1 MTFSVNNDLNQ
12 ILELINDN
20 IIESSNFIN
29 VDNLNTLYLDSTSN
43 ATSNNFGIIDAD
55 YEDEQI
61 ILIDQKDEHD
71 VKDEFNS
78 LLVSSS
84 GIGLSNFTV
93 DEYGLIY
100 AEHDSKR
107 LYDLRDFTSN
117 ITYYNTR
124 KLDLNREIFKIIV
137 TPEKSD
143 YSDNY
148 LRFQLFKELE
158 AKPDNEIT
166 TSIITTILDKYID
179 NSLTPTYESTI
190 NKLITLI
197 TNIKNNYPAKLK
209 FFIECAKHYYHINL
223 LLKSNVFI
231 KSILDS
237 NGANITFD
245 PVIDSAKQTRLF
257 ETLKNKINNLKLNT
271 ENISSAYEQ
280 TIQSNIYEKLDNI
293 KNINKNLMN
302 RENTSKSKN
311 DEFKKLLDNTFY
323 NNIFLYIT
331 ILILIICCFTVIGIE
346 VHNKNN
352 NSLIILAFLIFY
364 YIIYNSF
371 NKIENFSGRVNETDV
386 KNTIK
391 EYHNKVMSYLHKRS
405 NALPGINDA
414 ILREENKYSNY
425 DLLSKSHL
433 NKLNNSLNDE
443 FLQYLKNK
451 ELVNF
456 LILVTII
463 GILCYQIYKNSDDIT
478 LASIIGIILLLI
490 ITTVYFY
497 NVNLNTQSK
506 YESKYWNHRYPF
518 EK

>member
-1 MTFSVNNDLNQ
+1 
-12 ILELINDN
+12 
-20 IIESSNFIN
+20 
-29 VDNLNTLYLDSTSN
+29 
-43 ATSNNFGIIDAD
+43 
-55 YEDEQI
+55 
-61 ILIDQKDEHD
+61 
-71 VKDEFNS
+71 
-78 LLVSSS
+78 
-84 GIGLSNFTV
+84 
-93 DEYGLIY
+93 
-100 AEHDSKR
+100 
-107 LYDLRDFTSN
+107 
-117 ITYYNTR
+117 
-124 KLDLNREIFKIIV
+124 
-137 TPEKSD
+137 
-143 YSDNY
+143 
-148 LRFQLFKELE
+148 
-158 AKPDNEIT
+158 
-166 TSIITTILDKYID
+166 
-179 NSLTPTYESTI
+179 
-190 NKLITLI
+190 
-197 TNIKNNYPAKLK
+197 
-209 FFIECAKHYYHINL
+209 
-223 LLKSNVFI
+223 
-231 KSILDS
+231 
-237 NGANITFD
+237 
-245 PVIDSAKQTRLF
+245 
-257 ETLKNKINNLKLNT
+257 
-271 ENISSAYEQ
+271 
-280 TIQSNIYEKLDNI
+280 
-293 KNINKNLMN
+293 MN